1 MNGGN
6 LWLGAVWSLG
16 RLALPGTKLTDC
28 NILTDGDHLD
38 LGIRKASITRESASD
53 ERRLA

>member
-1 MNGGN
+1 MVTTTECI
-6 LWLGAVWSLG
+6 AVLVLMPSMSVF
-16 RLALPGTKLTDC
+16 GTKLTDC